1 VIEALVRAGA
11 LDSLGV
17 NRATLM
23 HRLPAAIQAA
33 DQTTRAREA
42 GQTDLFG
49 LAEPSAAAAGPDAAT
64 ALELEESVPD
74 WSEAVRLAGERET
87 LGLFLT
93 GHPITEYEREL
104 RPITSGRI
112 VDIGGAKPVGSG
124 DGNPWKTP
132 GRNVTVAG
140 LVLEIRKRA
149 GRTSFILDDRSGRLE
164 VTMFEDVYQQYRT
177 LVARDAILVVDGSL
191 RWDDFI
197 DDWRLA
203 AKKIMDVDQA
213 REQFARRLVLR
224 WPQAARNGDAGKLV
238 TAIEQALRP
247 SQGGRCAVAVRYA
260 TGEASAIV
268 QFGEQWR
275 VRPSR
280 ELIERLGAL
289 LGREGVEVM
298 YAPRLEG

>member
-1 VIEALVRAGA
+1 
-11 LDSLGV
+11 
-17 NRATLM
+17 M

-33 DQTTRAREA
+33 DQSTRAREA

-49 LAEPSAAAAGPDAAT
+49 LAEPTAAPVGPADGT
-64 ALELEESVPD
+64 AQELEESLPD

-104 RPITSGRI
+104 KPIVSGRI
-112 VDIGGAKPVGSG
+112 ADVGGAKPVGAGEGS
-124 DGNPWKTP
+124 PWKTP
-132 GRNVTVAG
+132 GRSVTVAG
-140 LVLEIRKRA
+140 LVLEVRKRA

-164 VTMFEDVYQQYRT
+164 VTMFEDVYQQYRA

-224 WPQAARNGDAGKLV
+224 WPTSARNGDARKLV
-238 TAIEQALRP
+238 AALEQALRP
-247 SQGGRCAVAVRYA
+247 SQGGRCAVAVRYSSGDA
-260 TGEASAIV
+260 AAIV
-268 QFGEQWR
+268 QFGDQWK

-280 ELIERLGAL
+280 ELIERLGVL
-289 LGREGVEVM
+289 VGREGVEVM
-298 YAPRLEG
+298 YAPRVES